1 MRRFIVA
8 IAGSV
13 TVIGVVCSAVYL
25 SYKPVRSSTPP
36 QLNPA
41 LLKPATIIIP
51 SNKNKDRA
59 LFALPTQREVFGMMT
74 NGAKQHVQSTT
85 IMNLGDYEKTRNR
98 KTMPISAERQV
109 WVVKEKYR
117 NTEEY
122 SGLHGKF
129 KGATVTTLVDAETG
143 HVMSQDIDYQRGN
156 YTPTSVPASIN

>member
-8 IAGSV
+8 IAGSITV
-13 TVIGVVCSAVYL
+13 TLVVGSTIYL
-25 SYKPVRSSTPP
+25 NYKPVHSSTPP

-41 LLKPATIIIP
+41 LLKPASIAIP
-51 SNKNKDRA
+51 SNKNKDKA
-59 LFALPTQREVFGMMT
+59 LFALPTHREVSSMMT
-74 NGAKQHVQSTT
+74 DGAKQHLQSMTM
-85 IMNLGDYEKTRNR
+85 MNFGDYEKIRGR

-117 NTEEY
+117 DTEEY

-143 HVMSQDIDYQRGN
+143 HVMSQDIDYQKGN
-156 YTPTSVPASIN
+156 YTPTSVRAPKN